1 MLSWFEGGECWMRQ
15 MLKVEENNRTHAY
28 VPKFLLPDAFLEVS
42 SGFGKGTI
50 EWNSF
55 GFSESL
61 GTMLSAM

>member
-1 MLSWFEGGECWMRQ
+1 